1 MVYKKQI
8 NGATVLLVHRKMQQ
22 GLKINFLK
30 RTYGLKILEAS
41 YRWSRNCA
49 GDVIVMSHHNL
60 ESQLIAMRHLIAKE
74 GSIFNSPKAV
84 LILGA
89 HTCEFH

>member
-41 YRWSRNCA
+41 YRWS
-49 GDVIVMSHHNL
+49 
-60 ESQLIAMRHLIAKE
+60 
-74 GSIFNSPKAV
+74 
-84 LILGA
+84 
-89 HTCEFH
+89 

>member
-41 YRWSRNCA
+41 YRWYSEWMHVKLCW
-49 GDVIVMSHHNL
+49 
-60 ESQLIAMRHLIAKE
+60 
-74 GSIFNSPKAV
+74 
-84 LILGA
+84 
-89 HTCEFH
+89 